1 MSTLDT
7 KETLATLHRVNAI
20 AKIRKLAVNEIFRAA
35 REAGSLEILRA
46 EIERIEQEMH
56 NHEQHLVS
64 QG

>member
-20 AKIRKLAVNEIFRAA
+20 AKIRKLAVNEILRAS

-56 NHEQHLVS
+56 NNEQHLIS